1 MVPKTPA
8 AVKTVDGLLKALLV
22 LSRTVDHVLETR
34 AVEAAVIQPL
44 SASKVQILRLLGERG
59 GQTSTQVAR
68 FLAVTKPAVTQMMD
82 SMMRARLVTR
92 RTAKADRREVNLQL
106 SKKGRDLY
114 QAVHQAQRHHLR
126 NALRQAPR
134 HDADQWIEMLH
145 ELASAL
151 AQADQAFKH
160 FCAQCGAHKD
170 ATCVLVGGDA
180 ECLYLQ
186 QTPKRSRRGRAPSAR
201 L

>member
-8 AVKTVDGLLKALLV
+8 AVNTVDGLLKALLV

-34 AVEAAVIQPL
+34 AVETAVKQPL
-44 SASKVQILRLLGERG
+44 SASKVQILRLLGEHG

-68 FLAVTKPAVTQMMD
+68 FLSVTKPAVTQMMD
-82 SMMRARLVTR
+82 SMMRAKLVTR
-92 RTAKADRREVNLQL
+92 RIAKADRREVNLQL

-114 QAVHQAQRHHLR
+114 QAVRRTQRHHLR

-134 HDADQWIEMLH
+134 QYADQWIEMLH

-151 AQADQAFKH
+151 AHADQAFLD

-170 ATCVLVGGDA
+170 STCVLVGGDA

-186 QTPKRSRRGRAPSAR
+186 QTHKRSRRGRAPSAR